1 MSKDLFPTFQN
12 TRNFAS
18 LDGLRFFSIVPVIFH
33 HAASDDSNHTK
44 ILELG
49 FLGVDLFFVIS
60 GFLIVTLLLRERDK
74 TSDISLRKFYMRR
87 TLRIFPLYYGV
98 IAAYFI
104 LYKFILTDSEYGA
117 QYLSEI
123 WIYLTYTADFFPVA
137 FAIVWSLAAEEQF
150 YLLWPTIEK
159 YLKRFAIFILF
170 AALGFNQFINFQ
182 PGKDWLADIFGN
194 QILAL
199 SITQTTF
206 TPILLGVLV
215 AHLLNRKRT
224 FTILSAL
231 TSHKMMPWLYLTLL
245 AMLIQLSPEDI
256 SGLPRLSIQICMAL
270 LLTSCVIRQDH
281 YLNPVLTFQPV
292 KRIGSISYGIY
303 LLHIISIVIV
313 TKALT
318 RINISNELAT
328 FTFGALLSILL
339 AEISFRFYEQPFL
352 RLKKK
357 FSVAKQEH
365 I

>member
-1 MSKDLFPTFQN
+1 MRQDLFTGFLS
-12 TRNFAS
+12 TKNFSS
-18 LDGLRFFSIVPVIFH
+18 LDGLRFFSIVPVIIH
-33 HAASDDSNHTK
+33 HSVSDESSH
-44 ILELG
+44 IRLLELG

-74 TSDISLRKFYMRR
+74 TNNISLRKFYMRR

-98 IAAYFI
+98 IAAYFL
-104 LYKFILTDSEYGA
+104 LYKFILTDSDYGE

-123 WIYLTYTADFFPVA
+123 WIYLTYTANFFPVA

-159 YLKRFAIFILF
+159 YFKRSVMVIL
-170 AALGFNQFINFQ
+170 AALILINQVINF
-182 PGKDWLADIFGN
+182 PVGKAMLAEVFGKDFLE
-194 QILAL
+194 L

-215 AHLLNRKRT
+215 AHLLNQKRS
-224 FTILSAL
+224 FEILSLL
-231 TSHKMMPWLYLTLL
+231 TAHKIMPWVYLVLL
-245 AMLIQLSPEDI
+245 VILCQFSPPDI
-256 SGLPRLSIQICMAL
+256 SGLPRLAIQVCMAL

-292 KRIGSISYGIY
+292 KRIGTVSYGIY

-313 TKALT
+313 TKILN
-318 RINISNELAT
+318 RFGVDYEIFVFLL
-328 FTFGALLSILL
+328 GALLSIIL
-339 AEISFRFYEQPFL
+339 AEISFRFYERPFL
-352 RLKKK
+352 QLKKK
-357 FSVAKQEH
+357 FSIAKQEH